1 MSATLVV
8 GLGVSGGRGLAGGR
22 PGWQGP
28 ADLQLRGWCHGTQCG
43 VRADARG
50 GEQGSRTLGR
60 QETSRSRAVQGSEA
74 ELRCP
79 FQHSSG
85 CKLTQMGLGELG
97 VLP

>member
-8 GLGVSGGRGLAGGR
+8 GLGVSGGLGLTGGR

-50 GEQGSRTLGR
+50 GE
-60 QETSRSRAVQGSEA
+60 
-74 ELRCP
+74 
-79 FQHSSG
+79 
-85 CKLTQMGLGELG
+85 
-97 VLP
+97 